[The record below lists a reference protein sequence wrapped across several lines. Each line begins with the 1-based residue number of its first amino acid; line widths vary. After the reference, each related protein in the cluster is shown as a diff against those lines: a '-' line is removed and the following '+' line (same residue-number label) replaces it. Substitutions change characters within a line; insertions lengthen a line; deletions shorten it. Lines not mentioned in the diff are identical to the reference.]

1 VRVVT
6 AVAVTP
12 VAAEVVVVTEVGEV
26 EIRFVTSVT
35 RADILPVS
43 VPSPVVVVEAMAA
56 VAADILN
63 ATVREVPVI
72 IAIRLV
78 TLLGIVHQVH
88 QVVEDVKAGPATTVA
103 NLAILLVT
111 ALRRRVGE
119 GINSSAHSAALL
131 YKTNQVLNSAIAL
144 Y

>member
-1 VRVVT
+1 
-6 AVAVTP
+6 VAVTP
-12 VAAEVVVVTEVGEV
+12 VGVAAAVVVTEVVEV

-43 VPSPVVVVEAMAA
+43 VPNPVAVEAMAA
-56 VAADILN
+56 VVADILI
-63 ATVREVPVI
+63 AIVREVPVI

-88 QVVEDVKAGPATTVA
+88 QVVEGVKAGPATTVA

>member
-1 VRVVT
+1 
-6 AVAVTP
+6 VAVTP
-12 VAAEVVVVTEVGEV
+12 VGVAAAVVVTGVVEV

-43 VPSPVVVVEAMAA
+43 VPNPVAVEAMAA
-56 VAADILN
+56 VVADILI
-63 ATVREVPVI
+63 AIVREVPVI

-88 QVVEDVKAGPATTVA
+88 QVVEGVKAGPATTVA